1 VFLPTGGGRG
11 RWELLR
17 EVEGS
22 GGGYSS
28 QRPLNSL
35 LDFLQA
41 EVVEHLLEQR
51 EGCRVREDG
60 AEVFEVLVQPVQDV
74 QHENAI
80 GDIDAEIGEGVDEAL
95 HLLTVVVDVEV
106 ALNEALE
113 GGVDVKGAGFT
124 VAEEVVLQCQSG
136 VVSYV
141 AVLLNDVL
149 QVRGDGAPAP

>member
-1 VFLPTGGGRG
+1 VFLPTGGGRR
-11 RWELLR
+11 RWELLC

-22 GGGYSS
+22 GGGDSS

-35 LDFLQA
+35 LDFLQE

-95 HLLTVVVDVEV
+95 HLLTVVVDAEV

-136 VVSYV
+136 VMSYV

>member
-1 VFLPTGGGRG
+1 
-11 RWELLR
+11 
-17 EVEGS
+17 
-22 GGGYSS
+22 
-28 QRPLNSL
+28 
-35 LDFLQA
+35 
-41 EVVEHLLEQR
+41 
-51 EGCRVREDG
+51 VREDG

-95 HLLTVVVDVEV
+95 HLLTVVVDAKV